1 MQTILHL
8 KNADIKSWCNKSWLL
23 FYIQIPVLN
32 KSWLLS
38 RVVVY
43 FCVRT
48 HFHLPCVCV
57 RAFVSQKKKKFPV
70 LNLKWDLCKPL
81 HINWFFSHASKN
93 QKTYIYKIVKYIVI
107 RLYSSDSC
115 KIVKIH
121 IKDGWRFLKKEKKKK
136 KVLFCNLIGNLVRLL
151 FPWSKKRGWWWCR
164 NGVLKGLFEICVF

>member
-1 MQTILHL
+1 MHL

-23 FYIQIPVLN
+23 FYIQILVLN

-57 RAFVSQKKKKFPV
+57 CARLFLKKKKKIPV

-93 QKTYIYKIVKYIVI
+93 QKTYIYKIVKCIVI

-115 KIVKIH
+115 KIVKIP
-121 IKDGWRFLKKEKKKK
+121 IKDGWRFLKKEKKKSSY
-136 KVLFCNLIGNLVRLL
+136 L
-151 FPWSKKRGWWWCR
+151 
-164 NGVLKGLFEICVF
+164 